1 MVSKLSALT
10 LGSLAILAVAT
21 AAPAA
26 AQRYSDSFTFLEAI
40 RKGNSTDVMRLVSEP
55 GSTVINTRDTATG
68 DAALH
73 IVTRA
78 RDMNYLSFL
87 LGKGAKSSI
96 QNNRGETPLGLA
108 AQLGWAE
115 GAQVLLATGAPVDQP
130 DHAGE
135 TPLIKAV
142 HRRDSAM
149 VRLLLSRGA
158 DPSRADSVAG
168 YSALDYAKQDRR
180 SAAILR
186 LLQTEARPRA
196 SIGPTR

>member
-1 MVSKLSALT
+1 MA
-10 LGSLAILAVAT
+10 GRLAVFGLAVLGI
-21 AAPAA
+21 AAAASSPAA

-40 RKGNSTDVMRLVSEP
+40 RKGNGADVMRLVSEP

-87 LGKGAKSSI
+87 LGKGAKPDI
-96 QNNRGETPLGLA
+96 QNKAGETPLGLA
-108 AQLGWAE
+108 AQLGWTE
-115 GAQVLLATGAPVDQP
+115 GAQTLLAMNAPVDQP
-130 DHAGE
+130 NLAGE

-142 HRRDSAM
+142 HRRDAAM

-158 DPSRADSVAG
+158 DPRRADSVAG
-168 YSALDYAKQDRR
+168 YSALDYAQRDRR

-196 SIGPTR
+196 GIGPTR